1 MPYHTNSFND
11 RTARTCALLMGAL
24 GLLHVLVGPVGV
36 AVEGASAILGTLAA
50 VGGGLAAGGIAGG
63 FLSRPDKRSP
73 DSFVPEENEDLF
85 GQADRMRDPSYG
97 FGQFRQ
103 LARDSAGTMD
113 QTLQATAA
121 TGGSERLARTRQQEQ
136 VQQAA
141 NDIMDRFGQF
151 RLQAQQQAAN
161 VQQQGISNLLQGQ
174 QMAQRQNLQRSQA
187 TQNLFGSIANLG
199 AGLAGQGLGQMM
211 APSGGGMS
219 FGQMRNSSIQD
230 GGFYDTGTRFGI
242 NSY

>member
-1 MPYHTNSFND
+1 M
-11 RTARTCALLMGAL
+11 AAL

-36 AVEGASAILGTLAA
+36 AVEGTSAILGTLAA

-63 FLSRPDKRSP
+63 FLSRPDRRSP
-73 DSFVPEENEDLF
+73 ESFVPEENEELF
-85 GQADRMRDPSYG
+85 EQADRMRDPSFG

-199 AGLAGQGLGQMM
+199 AGLAGQATGQMM
-211 APSGGGMS
+211 APSGGGMAGGGMS
-219 FGQMRNSSIQD
+219 FGQMRAPSIQD